1 MTETSKDLTL
11 DDTDYRILELLQTN
25 GRMSNA
31 DLARQLK
38 LSPPAIHARLRRL
51 ENQGVIREY
60 VTLLD
65 WEQLGYD
72 MLCFINVAIQVHQ
85 PQTVEQFRLAVKQM
99 PEVLECHHVTGE
111 YDYLLKVAVRNRK
124 ELERFV
130 LDQLTPI
137 PGIAKIYTSLV
148 LREIKFSTAIP
159 VGRPPG
165 NQ

>member
-1 MTETSKDLTL
+1 MTEAFKDQTL
-11 DDTDYRILELLQTN
+11 DETDYRILALLQTN

-51 ENQGVIREY
+51 ESQGVIRGY
-60 VTLLD
+60 VALLD
-65 WEQLGYD
+65 RERLGYD

-85 PQTVEQFRLAVKQM
+85 PQAVEQFRLAVKQM
-99 PEVLECHHVTGE
+99 PEVLECHHVTGD

-148 LREIKFSTAIP
+148 LREIKASTAIP
-159 VGRPPG
+159 IERPPG
-165 NQ
+165 GK

>member
-1 MTETSKDLTL
+1 MSESPKDQML
-11 DDTDYRILELLQTN
+11 DEIDYRILELLQAN
-25 GRMSNA
+25 GRTSNA

-51 ENQGVIREY
+51 ENQGVIRGY
-60 VTLLD
+60 VALLD
-65 WEQLGYD
+65 REQLGYD

-85 PQTVEQFRLAVKQM
+85 PQAVEQFRLAVRQM

-148 LREIKFSTAIP
+148 LREIKVSTAIP
-159 VGRPPG
+159 INRSPDGT
-165 NQ
+165 